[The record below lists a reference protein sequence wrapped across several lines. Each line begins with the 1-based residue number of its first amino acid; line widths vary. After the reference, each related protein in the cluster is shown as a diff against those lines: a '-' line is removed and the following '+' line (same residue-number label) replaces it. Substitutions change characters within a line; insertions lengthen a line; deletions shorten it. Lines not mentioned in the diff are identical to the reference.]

1 MEWEFTAEQ
10 VIDGEYEL
18 SLTDF
23 TKKLYSK
30 MTAATAMS
38 IEASVSLDN
47 VISQDLDPL
56 EDYRIQYF
64 ICYYNFVLSLATGR
78 SKRQFTGH
86 TKKMPFSKA
95 IKDIF
100 LNKKFLIQLEQDSAE
115 TINIFMVVLKV
126 FVSDIIESGSSTNR
140 LPQILLMQ
148 QLNSFSSIIPNIMKN
163 EEARSMLMPIDF
175 DKGILGGKLLRIF
188 K

>member
-10 VIDGEYEL
+10 VIDGEYEM

-30 MTAATAMS
+30 MTAVTAMS
-38 IEASVSLDN
+38 IEVSVSLDN
-47 VISQDLDPL
+47 VISQDIDPL

-64 ICYYNFVLSLATGR
+64 VCYYNFILALATGR
-78 SKRQFTGH
+78 TRRQYISH
-86 TKKMPFSKA
+86 TKKTPFSKA

-115 TINIFMVVLKV
+115 TISIFMAVLKV
-126 FVSDIIESGSSTNR
+126 FVSDLIESGSSTSR
-140 LPQILLMQ
+140 LPQTLLMQ
-148 QLNSFSSIIPNIMKN
+148 QLNSFSSIIPSIMKN
-163 EEARSMLMPIDF
+163 EEARGTLMPIEF
-175 DKGILGGKLLRIF
+175 DTGGKLTRFF